1 VTASGDTP
9 AQRAPAA
16 GAEVVPRPR
25 PSAGAIAIGVLN
37 GVLTVLYPVAIWLG
51 LTRLGARATGV
62 MVLGL
67 LVPLVAFRLRKADRT
82 TFWSVLRV
90 PIAILCLVVLGIVT
104 GDARFV
110 LALPVL
116 ISAVLLVTFGATLRA
131 GATPM
136 IERFARITEP
146 DLPPDKQAHCRRWT
160 VRWCVF
166 FVINGVIAAA
176 LGLWA
181 SPFVW
186 ASYTGGLAYALMG
199 VLFSVEYVERRAR
212 FRDFGDGLLDR
223 LLRRALPPRPGP
235 T

>member
-1 VTASGDTP
+1 MTERGEPP
-9 AQRAPAA
+9 ALPS
-16 GAEVVPRPR
+16 AEGEPRPR
-25 PSAGAIAIGVLN
+25 PSASAIAVGVLN

-62 MVLGL
+62 VMLGL
-67 LVPLVAFRLRKADRT
+67 LVPLVAFRLRNADRT

-90 PIAILCLVVLGIVT
+90 PIAILCLIVLGIVT
-104 GDARFV
+104 DDARFV

-116 ISAVLLVTFGATLRA
+116 ISAVLLATFGATLRA
-131 GATPM
+131 GERPM
-136 IERFARITEP
+136 IERFARLTEP
-146 DLPPDKQAHCRRWT
+146 DLSPEKQAHCRRWT

-166 FVINGVIAAA
+166 FVVNGVIAAA

-223 LLRRALPPRPGP
+223 LLRRALSSGAPPSS
-235 T
+235 